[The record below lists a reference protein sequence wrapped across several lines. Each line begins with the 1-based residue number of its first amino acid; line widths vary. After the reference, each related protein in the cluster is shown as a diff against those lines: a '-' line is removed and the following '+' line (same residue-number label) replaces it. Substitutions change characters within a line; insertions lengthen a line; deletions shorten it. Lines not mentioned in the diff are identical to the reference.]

1 MTRTTSLTPV
11 EIDSAILSLG
21 KIIIEAKKANHM
33 ELARLYHTH
42 GQELLSDSRER
53 GTIDSLTYHYYRFYL
68 HDLLFGVP
76 KMRKKVI
83 A

>member
-1 MTRTTSLTPV
+1 MTRTTSLTP
-11 EIDSAILSLG
+11 EELDSAILSIG

-33 ELARLYHTH
+33 YLARLYHTH
-42 GQELLSDSRER
+42 GQELLSHLLDREE
-53 GTIDSLTYHYYRFYL
+53 IDGKAYHHYRFYL

-76 KMRKKVI
+76 KSRKKVI